1 MQKERIKDYF
11 RANGF
16 SWICFLGA
24 IALLLCIPSQIKENL
39 FAQAGISPRVF
50 PVFSLGIIFL
60 CSGGLLA
67 QDAFRRLVLHKP
79 PETKSKDENVSY
91 LRSFVVIGLLFLW
104 LYALPRVG
112 IMISMAV
119 MVFLLSYIL
128 GNRNKALLIVFPIVF
143 SVGVYFV
150 FAKLLHVNLPEI
162 LL

>member
-11 RANGF
+11 RVNAF

-24 IALLLCIPSQIKENL
+24 IVLLLCIPSQIKESL
-39 FAQAGISPRVF
+39 FAQAGISPRFF
-50 PVFSLGIIFL
+50 PKFSLWIILL
-60 CSGGLLA
+60 CSGSLLG
-67 QDAFRRLVLHKP
+67 QDAYRRFVVHKP
-79 PETKSKDENVSY
+79 PETKSRDENVSY
-91 LRSFVVIGLLFLW
+91 PRSCLVIGLLFLW
-104 LYALPRVG
+104 LFALPRVG

-119 MVFLLSYIL
+119 MVFLLSYLL
-128 GNRNKALLIVFPIVF
+128 GNRNKVTLVVFPIVF